1 MRTIDICF
9 SKPINRK
16 CDIGSRLI
24 KWYMGTPY
32 SHVSFHFN
40 VEKYDATLV
49 YEAVGSGIRFLC
61 KEKWEQHAVTIKSY
75 RLTVSDEIYNK
86 IMKVCI
92 RYAGGEYGHLQN
104 LGIVIAD
111 ILNLDKNPFPAHE
124 NCSELLYFLLEEA
137 GYKANKSSGLITPR
151 DIDEML
157 DRGI

>member
-1 MRTIDICF
+1 MKTVKVCF

-16 CDIGSRLI
+16 CDLGSRLI

-32 SHVSFHFN
+32 SHVSFHFDI
-40 VEKYDATLV
+40 ERYDSTLV
-49 YEAVGSGIRFLC
+49 YEAVGSGIRFLG
-61 KEKWEQHAVTIKSY
+61 KERWDRHASVVKQYEII
-75 RLTVSDEIYNK
+75 VSDEIYTK

-92 RYAGGEYGHLQN
+92 KYAGGEYGYLQN

-111 ILNLDKNPFPAHE
+111 VLNLDKNPFPAHE

-137 GYKANKSSGLITPR
+137 GYKANKTSGLITPK

-157 DRGI
+157 SRGV